1 MTEHKPKPK
10 QHRVHDVHRLGG
22 KFKRIG
28 ARAVQKAR
36 AENRRL
42 GVPNVSG
49 RDGVIYYELPDG
61 TVTTT
66 SPFPRR
72 RPPASG

>member
-10 QHRVHDVHRLGG
+10 HHRVHEAHQLGG

-36 AENRRL
+36 AENRRH
-42 GVPNVSG
+42 GVPNVSC

-66 SPFPRR
+66 NPFPRR